1 MSGFLGTTAGYNSDL
16 SLITSIFCFVLG
28 AAAYFQARN
37 RKFKPHASLMVWAVM
52 LNWIPILIVMVPTG
66 VKILRYGLT
75 LTSGPFAT
83 MPLVHAVI
91 GTVAQ
96 LVMTYTVIRMK
107 WAKKLP
113 PRRTRVLMR
122 VAMILWALTML
133 GGIALYVV
141 AYVL

>member
-1 MSGFLGTTAGYNSDL
+1 MSGFFGTTASYNSDL
-16 SLITSIFCFVLG
+16 SLITSIFFFAMG
-28 AAAYFQARN
+28 AVAYFQARS
-37 RKFKPHASLMVWAVM
+37 RKYKPHANLMVWAVL
-52 LNWIPILIVMVPTG
+52 LNWIPILIVMIPTG
-66 VKILRYGLT
+66 LKILRYGLT

-96 LVMTYTVIRMK
+96 LLMTYTVIRMK

-113 PRRTRVLMR
+113 PRRTRTLMR
-122 VAMILWALTML
+122 VAMLLWLLTML

-141 AYVL
+141 AYVI

>member
-1 MSGFLGTTAGYNSDL
+1 MSGFFGTTASYNSDL
-16 SLITSIFCFVLG
+16 SLITSIVFFIMGLV
-28 AAAYFQARN
+28 AFFQARN
-37 RKFKPHASLMVWAVM
+37 RKFKPHANLMVWAVL
-52 LNWIPILIVMVPTG
+52 LNWIPILIVMIPTSL
-66 VKILRYGLT
+66 KILRYGLT

-96 LVMTYTVIRMK
+96 ILMTYTVIRMK

-113 PRRTRVLMR
+113 PHRTRVLMR
-122 VAMILWALTML
+122 VAMVLWVLTMV

-141 AYVL
+141 AYIL